1 METALWVCSF
11 ALKTVQRVPG
21 VEQRFR
27 GFKKKGF
34 RKCRASKAVLL
45 LTMMRLPPSI
55 QRQGQ
60 TRVSHDEAHTK
71 EGPVVSFVQDLRYA
85 FRVLLKSPGFTIVAV
100 LTLALGIGANVATF
114 SVVYAVLLRP
124 LPFPHPERLV
134 RVFDDL
140 HGSSEQ
146 DVGMSAPEL
155 WDLQDRS
162 DVFQDIS
169 AVAPSNSA
177 VGGGDRTVRAES
189 LVTSPDYFT
198 LLGANP
204 ELGRVYTQQDAAP
217 GFLDLVVISN
227 GFWHRFYGSDPK
239 IVGRKMRLDNDMY
252 TIVGVMPPGFRHPG
266 PTLDTDVEVWIA
278 TGFNGR
284 PFPVPAVRSQRMI
297 PAAIGRL
304 KPGMTVAQAQARL
317 DTYIS
322 HLSRDYPTEYPT
334 AAAWAVRLVP
344 VKDDLVGPQRT
355 ELFIL
360 FGAVGFVLLIACVN
374 IANLLLARSSG
385 RRREIAIRLAMG
397 ASRARLAGQ
406 LLTESALLSLISG
419 IIALVTVLL
428 LKNAI
433 ISLAPADIP
442 RLNEVDVSAGVLFF
456 AFLISILTGVL
467 FGLAPALRA
476 ANPNQVENL
485 REGARGS
492 GAGRRHTRLSR
503 VLVVTEVALSIVLLA
518 GAGLLLRSFWRVLE
532 VRPGFN
538 PSHLT
543 TVQIWIPISNNPA
556 NDPYSVEEKRADF
569 LLEVSRRVSALPGV
583 EQASISG
590 NDTLPMNSGRNYSP
604 FSIQGRATESERG
617 PVADIAVV
625 DTEYFRTM
633 EVPLITGRNFTD
645 SDTYKTKPVAV
656 IDQTLARRYW
666 PGENPLGQELKF
678 GFGRGLQGLTIVGVA
693 GDIKSDGFEAPS
705 VPHIY
710 VALGQFAPVNA
721 VVFLRSSGDVEH
733 LGEAVRHEVENVDS
747 NVPVH
752 SISSMDQII
761 ARSVADRRFAL
772 ELLGV
777 FAGVAL
783 LLAAV
788 GIYGV
793 MSYSFSQRTHEVGI
807 RIALGAQRLD
817 ILRMALGEGMRMV
830 VVGLA
835 SGLVGAAIMTRFIRS
850 MLFDVGPADPMT
862 FLSVSAILA
871 AVALFACYIPAKRA
885 THVEPLVALREE

>member
-1 METALWVCSF
+1 LF
-11 ALKTVQRVPG
+11 
-21 VEQRFR
+21 
-27 GFKKKGF
+27 
-34 RKCRASKAVLL
+34 
-45 LTMMRLPPSI
+45 
-55 QRQGQ
+55 
-60 TRVSHDEAHTK
+60 
-71 EGPVVSFVQDLRYA
+71 SFVQDLPYA
-85 FRVLLKSPGFTIVAV
+85 LRMLLKSRGFTTVAV

-114 SVVYAVLLRP
+114 SVVYGVLLKP
-124 LPFPHPERLV
+124 LPFPNPEQLV

-140 HGSSEQ
+140 RGPNER

-155 WDLQDRS
+155 WDLQDLS
-162 DVFQDIS
+162 GVFQEIS
-169 AVAPSNSA
+169 ALAPSSSA

-198 LLGANP
+198 LLGAKR
-204 ELGRVYTQQDAAP
+204 ELGRVYTPQDAAP
-217 GFLDLVVISN
+217 GFMEPVVISN
-227 GFWHRFYGSDPK
+227 GFWRRYYGSDPK
-239 IVGRKMRLDNDMY
+239 IIGRKMRLDSDMY
-252 TIVGVMPPGFRHPG
+252 TIVGVMPAGFRHPG

-284 PFPVPAVRSQRMI
+284 PFPVPPVRSQRMI

-304 KPGMTVAQAQARL
+304 MPGLTVAQAQARL
-317 DTYIS
+317 DAYIAQ
-322 HLSRDYPTEYPT
+322 LSREYPTDYPT

-344 VKDDLVGPQRT
+344 VKEDLVGPQRA
-355 ELFIL
+355 ELFLIL
-360 FGAVGFVLLIACVN
+360 GAVGFVLLIACVN

-397 ASRARLAGQ
+397 ASRARLMGQ
-406 LLTESALLSLISG
+406 LLTESTLLSLISG
-419 IIALVTVLL
+419 IVALVTVLF

-442 RLNEVDVSAGVLFF
+442 RLNEVDVSAPVLFF
-456 AFLISILTGVL
+456 AFLMSILTGVL
-467 FGLAPALRA
+467 FGLVPALQA
-476 ANPNQVENL
+476 ANADQIENL
-485 REGARGS
+485 REGGRGS
-492 GAGRRHTRLSR
+492 GVGRRHTRISR
-503 VLVVTEVALSIVLLA
+503 VLVVSEVALSIVLLA

-538 PSHLT
+538 PAYLT

-556 NDPYSVEEKRADF
+556 NDPYSIEEKRADF

-583 EQASISG
+583 QQASISG
-590 NDTLPMNSGRNYSP
+590 NDTLPMNSGRNYSA

-617 PVADIAVV
+617 PIADIAVV

-633 EVPLITGRNFTD
+633 EVPLISGRNFSG

-656 IDQTLARRYW
+656 IDQTLVRQYW

-678 GFGRGLQGLTIVGVA
+678 AFGRGLQGLTIVGVV
-693 GDIKSDGFEAPS
+693 GDIKSDGFDAPS

-721 VVFLRSSGDVEH
+721 VVFLRSRGDVEH
-733 LGEAVRHEVENVDS
+733 LGEAVRHEVETIDP

-777 FAGVAL
+777 FAAVAL

-807 RIALGAQRLD
+807 RVALGAQRLD
-817 ILRMALGEGMRMV
+817 ILRMALGEGMRIV
-830 VVGLA
+830 VIGLA
-835 SGLVGAAIMTRFIRS
+835 SGLVGAAIVTRVFRS
-850 MLFDVGPADPMT
+850 MLFEVGPADPIT
-862 FLSVSAILA
+862 FLSASGLLA
-871 AVALFACYIPAKRA
+871 GVALLACYLPAQRA
-885 THVEPLVALREE
+885 TRVDPLIALREE

>member
-1 METALWVCSF
+1 MTGRALGGS
-11 ALKTVQRVPG
+11 
-21 VEQRFR
+21 
-27 GFKKKGF
+27 
-34 RKCRASKAVLL
+34 
-45 LTMMRLPPSI
+45 
-55 QRQGQ
+55 
-60 TRVSHDEAHTK
+60 
-71 EGPVVSFVQDLRYA
+71 VVSFGQDLRYA

-100 LTLALGIGANVATF
+100 LTLALGIGANVAIF
-114 SVVYAVLLRP
+114 NVVYAVLLRP
-124 LPFPHPERLV
+124 LPFPHPEQLV

-140 HGSSEQ
+140 RGSSEQ

-162 DVFQDIS
+162 GVFQDIS
-169 AVAPSNSA
+169 AVAPSSSA

-198 LLGANP
+198 LLGAKP

-217 GFLDLVVISN
+217 GFLELAVISN
-227 GFWHRFYGSDPK
+227 GFWRRYYGSDPK
-239 IVGRKMRLDNDMY
+239 IIGRKMRLDSDLY
-252 TIVGVMPPGFRHPG
+252 TIVGVMSPGFRHPG

-278 TGFNGR
+278 TGFNGP
-284 PFPVPAVRSQRMI
+284 PFPAPAVRSQRMI

-304 KPGMTVAQAQARL
+304 KPGMTVAQAQGRL
-317 DTYIS
+317 EAYIS
-322 HLSRDYPTEYPT
+322 QLSRDYPTEYPT

-344 VKDDLVGPQRT
+344 VKEDLVGPQRT
-355 ELFIL
+355 ELCIL
-360 FGAVGFVLLIACVN
+360 FGAVGVVLLIACVN

-406 LLTESALLSLISG
+406 LLTESTLLSLISG
-419 IIALVTVLL
+419 VVALVTVLF

-433 ISLAPADIP
+433 TSLAPADIP

-467 FGLAPALRA
+467 FGLAPALQA

-485 REGARGS
+485 REGGRGS
-492 GAGRRHTRLSR
+492 GVGRRHTRLSR
-503 VLVVTEVALSIVLLA
+503 VLVVSEVALSIVLLA

-569 LLEVSRRVSALPGV
+569 LLEVSRRVSVLPGV

-721 VVFLRSSGDVEH
+721 VVFLRSRGDVGS
-733 LGEAVRHEVENVDS
+733 LGEAVRHEVESVDR

-761 ARSVADRRFAL
+761 ARSVANRRFAL
-772 ELLGV
+772 DLLGV
-777 FAGVAL
+777 FATVAL
-783 LLAAV
+783 LLAAI

-817 ILRMALGEGMRMV
+817 ILHMALGEGMRMV
-830 VVGLA
+830 VIGLV
-835 SGLVGAAIMTRFIRS
+835 SGLVGAAIMTRFFRS
-850 MLFDVGPADPMT
+850 MLFDVGPADPIT

-871 AVALFACYIPAKRA
+871 GVALFACYIPAQRA
-885 THVEPLVALREE
+885 TRVEPLVALREE

>member
-1 METALWVCSF
+1 ML
-11 ALKTVQRVPG
+11 
-21 VEQRFR
+21 
-27 GFKKKGF
+27 
-34 RKCRASKAVLL
+34 
-45 LTMMRLPPSI
+45 
-55 QRQGQ
+55 
-60 TRVSHDEAHTK
+60 
-71 EGPVVSFVQDLRYA
+71 SFVQDLRYA
-85 FRVLLKSPGFTIVAV
+85 LRMLLKCPGFTIVAV

-124 LPFPHPERLV
+124 LSFLHPEQLV

-140 HGSSEQ
+140 RGPNDQ
-146 DVGMSAPEL
+146 DVGMSVPEL

-162 DVFQDIS
+162 GVFQDIS
-169 AVAPSNSA
+169 AVAPSSSA
-177 VGGGDRTVRAES
+177 VGGGERTVRAES
-189 LVTSPDYFT
+189 LVTSPDYFA
-198 LLGANP
+198 LLGAKP
-204 ELGRVYTQQDAAP
+204 QLGRVYTPQDAVA
-217 GFLDLVVISN
+217 GFLEPVVISD
-227 GFWHRFYGSDPK
+227 GFWRRNFASDPN
-239 IVGRKMRLDNDMY
+239 IVGRKMRLDSDMY
-252 TIVGVMPPGFRHPG
+252 TIVGVMSPGFRHPG
-266 PTLDTDVEVWIA
+266 PTLNTDIEVWVA
-278 TGFNGR
+278 TGFNAL

-304 KPGMTVAQAQARL
+304 KPGLTVAQAQARL
-317 DTYIS
+317 DAYIS
-322 HLSRDYPTEYPT
+322 QLSREYPAEYP
-334 AAAWAVRLVP
+334 AAATWAVRLVP
-344 VKDDLVGPQRT
+344 LKEDLVGPQRT

-385 RRREIAIRLAMG
+385 RLREIAIRLTMG
-397 ASRARLAGQ
+397 ASRARLARQ
-406 LLTESALLSLISG
+406 LLTESTLLSVISG
-419 IIALVTVLL
+419 IVAMFTVLL
-428 LKNAI
+428 LKNTI
-433 ISLAPADIP
+433 LTLAPADIP
-442 RLNEVDVSAGVLFF
+442 RLNEIDVSAGVLFF

-467 FGLAPALRA
+467 FGLAPALQA
-476 ANPNQVENL
+476 ANPDQLENL
-485 REGARGS
+485 REGGRGS
-492 GAGRRHTRLSR
+492 GVSRRHTRVSR
-503 VLVVTEVALSIVLLA
+503 MLVMSEVALSIILLA
-518 GAGLLLRSFWRVLE
+518 GAGLLLRSFWNVLE

-538 PSHLT
+538 PSHLA

-569 LLEVSRRVSALPGV
+569 LLELSRRVSALPGV
-583 EQASISG
+583 DQASISG

-604 FSIQGRATESERG
+604 FSIQGRPKESERG

-625 DTEYFRTM
+625 DKEYFRTM
-633 EVPLITGRNFTD
+633 EIPLITGRNFTD

-666 PGENPLGQELKF
+666 PGQNPLGQELKF

-710 VALGQFAPVNA
+710 VALGQFAPINA
-721 VVFLRSSGDVEH
+721 VVFLRSRRDAEE
-733 LGEAVRHEVENVDS
+733 LGQAVRREVESINL

-777 FAGVAL
+777 FAAVAL
-783 LLAAV
+783 LLAAI

-807 RIALGAQRLD
+807 RVALGAQRLH
-817 ILRMALGEGMRMV
+817 ILRMALAEGMRIV
-830 VVGLA
+830 VIGLA
-835 SGLVGAAIMTRFIRS
+835 AGLVGAAIMTRFFRS
-850 MLFDVGPADPMT
+850 MLFDVGTTDPIT

-871 AVALFACYIPAKRA
+871 GVALFACYIPARRA
-885 THVEPLVALREE
+885 TRVDPLVALRQE

>member
-1 METALWVCSF
+1 M
-11 ALKTVQRVPG
+11 
-21 VEQRFR
+21 
-27 GFKKKGF
+27 
-34 RKCRASKAVLL
+34 
-45 LTMMRLPPSI
+45 
-55 QRQGQ
+55 
-60 TRVSHDEAHTK
+60 
-71 EGPVVSFVQDLRYA
+71 
-85 FRVLLKSPGFTIVAV
+85 LLKSPGFAIVAV

-114 SVVYAVLLRP
+114 SVVYGVLLRP
-124 LPFPHPERLV
+124 LPFPHPEQLV
-134 RVFDDL
+134 RIFDDL
-140 HGSSEQ
+140 RGPNEQ

-162 DVFQDIS
+162 GVFQDIS

-177 VGGGDRTVRAES
+177 IGGGERTVRAES
-189 LVTSPDYFT
+189 LVTSPDYFA
-198 LLGANP
+198 LLGAKP
-204 ELGRVYTQQDAAP
+204 QLGRVYTSQDAAP
-217 GFLDLVVISN
+217 GFLEPVVISD
-227 GFWHRFYGSDPK
+227 GFWRRNYGSDPN

-252 TIVGVMPPGFRHPG
+252 TIVGVMLPGFRHPG
-266 PTLDTDVEVWIA
+266 RTLNTDVDVWIA
-278 TGFNGR
+278 TGFNGL
-284 PFPVPAVRSQRMI
+284 PFPVPAQRSQRMI

-317 DTYIS
+317 DAYVS
-322 HLSRDYPTEYPT
+322 QLSQQYPAEYP
-334 AAAWAVRLVP
+334 AASTWAVRLVA
-344 VKDDLVGPQRT
+344 VKEDLVGPQRT

-385 RRREIAIRLAMG
+385 RRREIAIRLTMG
-397 ASRARLAGQ
+397 ASRARLARQ
-406 LLTESALLSLISG
+406 LLTESTLLSLISG
-419 IIALVTVLL
+419 VLALVTVFL

-433 ISLAPADIP
+433 VSLAPADTP
-442 RLNEVDVSAGVLFF
+442 RLNEVNVSAGVLFF
-456 AFLISILTGVL
+456 AFLISILTGVV
-467 FGLAPALRA
+467 FGLAPALQA
-476 ANPNQVENL
+476 ANPNQLENL
-485 REGARGS
+485 REGSRGS
-492 GAGRRHTRLSR
+492 GTGRRHTRLSR
-503 VLVVTEVALSIVLLA
+503 ILVVSEVALSIVLLA

-556 NDPYSVEEKRADF
+556 SDPYSVEEKRADF
-569 LLEVSRRVSALPGV
+569 LLEVFRRVSALPGV

-590 NDTLPMNSGRNYSP
+590 NDTLPMNSGRNYSQ

-617 PVADIAVV
+617 PIADIAVV
-625 DTEYFRTM
+625 DAQYFRTM
-633 EVPLITGRNFTD
+633 EVPLTTGRNFTAL
-645 SDTYKTKPVAV
+645 DTYKTQPVAV
-656 IDQTLARRYW
+656 IDQTLERQYW
-666 PGENPLGQELKF
+666 QDKDPLGQQLKF
-678 GFGRGLQGLTIVGVA
+678 GFGRGLQGVTIVGVV

-721 VVFLRSSGDVEH
+721 VVFLRSRGDVEH
-733 LGEAVRHEVENVDS
+733 LGEEVRHEVESLNP

-772 ELLGV
+772 ELLGI
-777 FAGVAL
+777 FAVVAL

-817 ILRMALGEGMRMV
+817 ILRMALGEGMRLV
-830 VVGLA
+830 VIGLA
-835 SGLVGAAIMTRFIRS
+835 SGLVGAAIMTRFFQS
-850 MLFDVGPADPMT
+850 MLFNVVPTDPVT
-862 FLSVSAILA
+862 FVSVSAILA
-871 AVALFACYIPAKRA
+871 GVAFFACYVPAKRA
-885 THVEPLVALREE
+885 TRVDPLVALREE

>member
-1 METALWVCSF
+1 
-11 ALKTVQRVPG
+11 
-21 VEQRFR
+21 
-27 GFKKKGF
+27 
-34 RKCRASKAVLL
+34 
-45 LTMMRLPPSI
+45 
-55 QRQGQ
+55 
-60 TRVSHDEAHTK
+60 
-71 EGPVVSFVQDLRYA
+71 VVSFVQDLRYA
-85 FRVLLKSPGFTIVAV
+85 LRMLLKSPGFTIVAV
-100 LTLALGIGANVATF
+100 LTLALGIGANVAIF
-114 SVVYAVLLRP
+114 NLVYAVVLRP
-124 LPFPHPERLV
+124 LPFPHPEQLV

-162 DVFQDIS
+162 GVFQDIS

-198 LLGANP
+198 LLGAKP

-217 GFLDLVVISN
+217 AFLELVVISN
-227 GFWHRFYGSDPK
+227 GFWRRYYGSDPK

-266 PTLDTDVEVWIA
+266 PTLDTDVELWIA

-304 KPGMTVAQAQARL
+304 KPGMTVMQAQARL
-317 DTYIS
+317 DAYIS
-322 HLSRDYPTEYPT
+322 QLSCEYPTEYPT
-334 AAAWAVRLVP
+334 SAAWAVRLVP
-344 VKDDLVGPQRT
+344 VKDELVGQQRT
-355 ELFIL
+355 ALFTL

-406 LLTESALLSLISG
+406 LLTESTLLSLISG
-419 IIALVTVLL
+419 IVALVTVLF

-467 FGLAPALRA
+467 FGLAPALQA

-503 VLVVTEVALSIVLLA
+503 VLVVSEVALSIVLLA

-556 NDPYSVEEKRADF
+556 NDPYGVEEKRADF

-590 NDTLPMNSGRNYSP
+590 NDTLPMNPGRNYSP

-633 EVPLITGRNFTD
+633 EVPLITGRNFTA

-666 PGENPLGQELKF
+666 PGQNPLGQELKF
-678 GFGRGLQGLTIVGVA
+678 AFGRGLQGLTIVGVA

-721 VVFLRSSGDVEH
+721 VVFLRSSGDVGH

-830 VVGLA
+830 VIGLA
-835 SGLVGAAIMTRFIRS
+835 SGLVGAAIMTRFFRS

-871 AVALFACYIPAKRA
+871 GVALFACYIPAKRA
-885 THVEPLVALREE
+885 TRVEPLVALREE

>member
-1 METALWVCSF
+1 
-11 ALKTVQRVPG
+11 
-21 VEQRFR
+21 
-27 GFKKKGF
+27 
-34 RKCRASKAVLL
+34 LL
-45 LTMMRLPPSI
+45 
-55 QRQGQ
+55 
-60 TRVSHDEAHTK
+60 
-71 EGPVVSFVQDLRYA
+71 SFVQDLRYA
-85 FRVLLKSPGFTIVAV
+85 FRMLLKSPGFTIVAV

-124 LPFPHPERLV
+124 LSFLHPEQLV

-140 HGSSEQ
+140 RGPNDQ
-146 DVGMSAPEL
+146 DVGMSVPEL

-162 DVFQDIS
+162 GVFQDIS
-169 AVAPSNSA
+169 AVAPSSSA
-177 VGGGDRTVRAES
+177 VGGGERAVRAES
-189 LVTSPDYFT
+189 LVTSPDYFA
-198 LLGANP
+198 LLGAKP
-204 ELGRVYTQQDAAP
+204 QLGRVYTPQDAVA
-217 GFLDLVVISN
+217 GFLEPVVISD
-227 GFWHRFYGSDPK
+227 GFWRRNFASDPN
-239 IVGRKMRLDNDMY
+239 IVGRKMRLDSDIY
-252 TIVGVMPPGFRHPG
+252 TIVGVMSPGFRHPG
-266 PTLDTDVEVWIA
+266 PTLNTDIEVWLA
-278 TGFNGR
+278 TGFNAL

-304 KPGMTVAQAQARL
+304 KPGLTVAQAQARL
-317 DTYIS
+317 DAYIS
-322 HLSRDYPTEYPT
+322 QLSREYPAEYP
-334 AAAWAVRLVP
+334 AAATWAVRLVP
-344 VKDDLVGPQRT
+344 LKEDLVGPQRT

-385 RRREIAIRLAMG
+385 RLREIAIRLTMG
-397 ASRARLAGQ
+397 ASRARLARQ
-406 LLTESALLSLISG
+406 LLTESTLLSVISG
-419 IIALVTVLL
+419 IVAMFTVLL
-428 LKNAI
+428 LKNTI
-433 ISLAPADIP
+433 LTLAPADIP

-467 FGLAPALRA
+467 FGLAPALQA
-476 ANPNQVENL
+476 ANPDQLENL
-485 REGARGS
+485 REGGRGS
-492 GAGRRHTRLSR
+492 GVSRRHTRVSR
-503 VLVVTEVALSIVLLA
+503 MLVMSEVALSIILLA
-518 GAGLLLRSFWRVLE
+518 GAGLLLRSFWNVLE

-538 PSHLT
+538 PSHLA

-569 LLEVSRRVSALPGV
+569 LLELSRRVSALPGV
-583 EQASISG
+583 DQASISG

-604 FSIQGRATESERG
+604 FSIQGRPTESERG

-625 DTEYFRTM
+625 DKEYFRTM
-633 EVPLITGRNFTD
+633 EIPLITGRNFTD

-666 PGENPLGQELKF
+666 LGQNPLGQELKF

-721 VVFLRSSGDVEH
+721 VVFLRSRRDAEE
-733 LGEAVRHEVENVDS
+733 LGQAVRREVESINL

-777 FAGVAL
+777 FAAVAL
-783 LLAAV
+783 LLAAI

-807 RIALGAQRLD
+807 RVALGAQRLH
-817 ILRMALGEGMRMV
+817 ILRMALAEGMRIV
-830 VVGLA
+830 VIGLA
-835 SGLVGAAIMTRFIRS
+835 AGLVGAAIMTRFFRS
-850 MLFDVGPADPMT
+850 MLFEVGMTDPIT

-871 AVALFACYIPAKRA
+871 GVALFACYIPARRA
-885 THVEPLVALREE
+885 TRVDPLVALRQE

>member
-1 METALWVCSF
+1 MF
-11 ALKTVQRVPG
+11 
-21 VEQRFR
+21 
-27 GFKKKGF
+27 
-34 RKCRASKAVLL
+34 
-45 LTMMRLPPSI
+45 
-55 QRQGQ
+55 
-60 TRVSHDEAHTK
+60 
-71 EGPVVSFVQDLRYA
+71 SFVQDLRYA
-85 FRVLLKSPGFTIVAV
+85 LRMLLKSPGFTTVAV

-124 LPFPHPERLV
+124 LPFPNSEQLV

-140 HGSSEQ
+140 RGTNEQ

-162 DVFQDIS
+162 GVFQEIS

-177 VGGGDRTVRAES
+177 IGGGDRTVRAES
-189 LVTSPDYFT
+189 LITSPDYFA
-198 LLGANP
+198 LLGAKP
-204 ELGRVYTQQDAAP
+204 QLGRVYTSRDTVP
-217 GFLDLVVISN
+217 GYLEPVVISD
-227 GFWHRFYGSDPK
+227 GFWRRNYGSDPN

-266 PTLDTDVEVWIA
+266 RTLNTDVDVWIA
-278 TGFNGR
+278 TGFSGL
-284 PFPVPAVRSQRMI
+284 PFPVPAVRAQRML

-304 KPGMTVAQAQARL
+304 KPGMTVPQAQAQL
-317 DTYIS
+317 DAYIS
-322 HLSRDYPTEYPT
+322 QLSQQYPTEYP
-334 AAAWAVRLVP
+334 AASKWAVRLVP
-344 VKDDLVGPQRT
+344 IKEDLVGPQRA

-385 RRREIAIRLAMG
+385 RRREIAIRLTMG
-397 ASRARLAGQ
+397 ASRARLARQ
-406 LLTESALLSLISG
+406 LLTESTLLSAIAGIVALL
-419 IIALVTVLL
+419 TVLL

-442 RLNEVDVSAGVLFF
+442 RLNEVDVSASVLFF
-456 AFLISILTGVL
+456 AFLLSLFTGVL
-467 FGLAPALRA
+467 FGLAPALQS
-476 ANPNQVENL
+476 ANPNQLENL
-485 REGARGS
+485 REGGRGS
-492 GAGRRHTRLSR
+492 GVGRRHTRLSR
-503 VLVVTEVALSIVLLA
+503 ILVVAEVALSIVLLA
-518 GAGLLLRSFWRVLE
+518 GAGLLLKSFWRVLD

-569 LLEVSRRVSALPGV
+569 LLEVYRRVSALPGV
-583 EQASISG
+583 EQTSISG
-590 NDTLPMNSGRNYSP
+590 NDTLPMNSGRNYSQ
-604 FSIQGRATESERG
+604 FSIQGRATESERN
-617 PVADIAVV
+617 PIADIAVV
-625 DTEYFRTM
+625 DAQYFRTM
-633 EVPLITGRNFTD
+633 EVPLVTGRNFTGF
-645 SDTYKTKPVAV
+645 DTYKTQPVAV
-656 IDQTLARRYW
+656 IDQTLARQYW
-666 PGENPLGQELKF
+666 QDKNPLGQQLKF
-678 GFGRGLQGLTIVGVA
+678 GFGRGLQGVTIVGVV

-721 VVFLRSSGDVEH
+721 VVFLRSIAGVEN
-733 LGEAVRHEVENVDS
+733 LGEAVRHEVESVDP

-777 FAGVAL
+777 FAAVAL
-783 LLAAV
+783 LLAAI

-793 MSYSFSQRTHEVGI
+793 MSYSFSQRTHEVGV

-817 ILRMALGEGMRMV
+817 ILRMALGEGMLIV
-830 VVGLA
+830 AIGLV
-835 SGLVGAAIMTRFIRS
+835 SGLVGAAIMTRFFRS
-850 MLFDVGPADPMT
+850 MLFGVAPTDPTT
-862 FLSVSAILA
+862 FLAVSAILSGA
-871 AVALFACYIPAKRA
+871 ALLACYIPAKRA
-885 THVEPLVALREE
+885 TRVDPLAALREE

>member
-1 METALWVCSF
+1 MLSF
-11 ALKTVQRVPG
+11 
-21 VEQRFR
+21 
-27 GFKKKGF
+27 
-34 RKCRASKAVLL
+34 
-45 LTMMRLPPSI
+45 I
-55 QRQGQ
+55 
-60 TRVSHDEAHTK
+60 
-71 EGPVVSFVQDLRYA
+71 QDLRYA
-85 FRVLLKSPGFTIVAV
+85 LRMLLKSPAFTIVAV
-100 LTLALGIGANVATF
+100 LTLAVGIGANVATF

-124 LPFPHPERLV
+124 LPFPQPEQLV

-140 HGSSEQ
+140 RGPNDL

-162 DVFQDIS
+162 GVFQDIS
-169 AVAPSNSA
+169 AVAPSSSA
-177 VGGGDRTVRAES
+177 VGGGERTVRAES

-198 LLGANP
+198 LLGAKP

-217 GFLDLVVISN
+217 GFLDLVVISD
-227 GFWHRFYGSDPK
+227 GFWRRYYGSDPK
-239 IVGRKMRLDNDMY
+239 IIGRKMRLDSDMY

-304 KPGMTVAQAQARL
+304 KPGMKVAQAQARL
-317 DTYIS
+317 DSYIS
-322 HLSRDYPTEYPT
+322 QLSREYPT
-334 AAAWAVRLVP
+334 DYPAAAIWTVRLVP
-344 VKDDLVGPQRT
+344 VKEDLVGPQRT

-406 LLTESALLSLISG
+406 LLTESTLLSLISG
-419 IIALVTVLL
+419 VFALVTVLF

-433 ISLAPADIP
+433 ISVAPPDIP
-442 RLNEVDVSAGVLFF
+442 RLNEVNVSAGVLLF
-456 AFLISILTGVL
+456 AFLISILTGAL
-467 FGLAPALRA
+467 FGLAPALQA
-476 ANPNQVENL
+476 ANPNQIENL
-485 REGARGS
+485 KEGGRGS

-503 VLVVTEVALSIVLLA
+503 VLVVSEVALSIVLLA
-518 GAGLLLRSFWRVLE
+518 GAGLLLRSFWHVLE

-543 TVQIWIPISNNPA
+543 TVQIWIPISNNPV

-569 LLEVSRRVSALPGV
+569 LLEVSRRVSVLPGV
-583 EQASISG
+583 ERASISG

-617 PVADIAVV
+617 PIADIAVV
-625 DTEYFRTM
+625 DSEYFRTM

-710 VALGQFAPVNA
+710 VGLGQFAPVNA
-721 VVFLRSSGDVEH
+721 VVFLRSRGDVEH
-733 LGEAVRHEVENVDS
+733 LGEAVRHEVENVDP

-772 ELLGV
+772 QLLGV
-777 FAGVAL
+777 FAAVAL
-783 LLAAV
+783 MLAAI

-807 RIALGAQRLD
+807 RVALGAQRLD
-817 ILRMALGEGMRMV
+817 ILRMALGEGMQV
-830 VVGLA
+830 VVIGLVSGLA
-835 SGLVGAAIMTRFIRS
+835 GAATMTRFFQS
-850 MLFDVGPADPMT
+850 MLFDVRPADPIT

-871 AVALFACYIPAKRA
+871 GVAFFACYIPAKRA
-885 THVEPLVALREE
+885 TRVDPLVALREE

>member
-1 METALWVCSF
+1 
-11 ALKTVQRVPG
+11 
-21 VEQRFR
+21 
-27 GFKKKGF
+27 
-34 RKCRASKAVLL
+34 VL
-45 LTMMRLPPSI
+45 
-55 QRQGQ
+55 
-60 TRVSHDEAHTK
+60 
-71 EGPVVSFVQDLRYA
+71 SFVQDLRYA
-85 FRVLLKSPGFTIVAV
+85 LRMLLKSPGFTIVAV

-124 LPFPHPERLV
+124 LPFLHPEQLV

-140 HGSSEQ
+140 RGPSDL
-146 DVGMSAPEL
+146 DVGMSVPEL

-162 DVFQDIS
+162 GVFQDIS
-169 AVAPSNSA
+169 AVAPSSSA
-177 VGGGDRTVRAES
+177 VGGEQRTVRAES
-189 LVTSPDYFT
+189 LVTSPDYFA
-198 LLGANP
+198 LLGAKP
-204 ELGRVYTQQDAAP
+204 QLGRVYTPQDAVP
-217 GFLDLVVISN
+217 GFLEPVVISD
-227 GFWHRFYGSDPK
+227 GFWRRNFASDPS
-239 IVGRKMRLDNDMY
+239 IVGRKMRLDSDMY

-266 PTLDTDVEVWIA
+266 PTLNTDIEVWAA
-278 TGFNGR
+278 TGFNAL

-304 KPGMTVAQAQARL
+304 KPGLTVAQAQARL
-317 DTYIS
+317 DAYIS
-322 HLSRDYPTEYPT
+322 QLSREYPAEYP
-334 AAAWAVRLVP
+334 AAATWAVRLVP
-344 VKDDLVGPQRT
+344 LKEDLVGPQRT

-385 RRREIAIRLAMG
+385 RRREIAIRLTIG
-397 ASRARLAGQ
+397 ASRARLARQ
-406 LLTESALLSLISG
+406 LLTESTLLSVISG
-419 IIALVTVLL
+419 IVAMLTVLL
-428 LKNAI
+428 FKNAI
-433 ISLAPADIP
+433 LTLAPADIP

-467 FGLAPALRA
+467 FGLAPALQA
-476 ANPNQVENL
+476 ANPNQLENL
-485 REGARGS
+485 REGGRGS
-492 GAGRRHTRLSR
+492 GVARRHTRVSR
-503 VLVVTEVALSIVLLA
+503 ILVVSEVALSIILLA
-518 GAGLLLRSFWRVLE
+518 GAGLLLRSFWNVLE

-538 PSHLT
+538 PSHLA

-556 NDPYSVEEKRADF
+556 TDAYSVEEKRADF
-569 LLEVSRRVSALPGV
+569 LLKLSRRVSALPGV
-583 EQASISG
+583 DQASISG
-590 NDTLPMNSGRNYSP
+590 NDTLPMNSGRNYSS
-604 FSIQGRATESERG
+604 FSIQGRPTESERG

-625 DTEYFRTM
+625 DKEYFRTM
-633 EVPLITGRNFTD
+633 EVPLISGRNFTD

-666 PGENPLGQELKF
+666 PGQNPLGQELKF

-710 VALGQFAPVNA
+710 VALGQFAPINA
-721 VVFLRSSGDVEH
+721 VVFLRSRRAAEE
-733 LGEAVRHEVENVDS
+733 LGQAVRHEVESINL

-777 FAGVAL
+777 FAAVAL
-783 LLAAV
+783 LLAAI

-807 RIALGAQRLD
+807 RVALGAQRLH
-817 ILRMALGEGMRMV
+817 ILRMALAEGMRIV
-830 VVGLA
+830 VIGLA
-835 SGLVGAAIMTRFIRS
+835 AGLVGAAIMTRFFRS
-850 MLFDVGPADPMT
+850 MLFDVGTTDPIT

-871 AVALFACYIPAKRA
+871 GVALFACYIPARRA
-885 THVEPLVALREE
+885 TRVDPLVALRQE